1 MKKNLL
7 VLCVFI
13 LSWGTLSSQHVYV
26 EGNKF
31 QVNGNDIFF
40 NAISGPWQWRADCDI
55 NFMRRNFDWSY
66 WNQEFQRYADNNI
79 NLVRIWLH
87 GSGNFSPAINTNAYV
102 DPYGSGDQFWQDMDA
117 LVALAETY
125 EVYIMPTFWSFDM
138 VKEGVSTYYQRYRTL
153 IQDDD
158 RMGSYLDNFLI
169 PFLNRYENN
178 PWIMG
183 YDLVNEPEHMWRDAD
198 CGHLNQY
205 WVMRFFARCAAAV
218 NQYSS
223 KPVTIGSMWII
234 YNSPNFGSPD
244 GDPQAGWNRYTD
256 ASMRS
261 YFDSPDAYLDFY
273 SPHWYQWQNT
283 SGPYERT
290 VQQWLGTNDKP
301 VIIGE
306 TYGGDLPQV
315 YGSLTNYYIQSYLN
329 GFDGVIGWK
338 NACQND
344 GYGTWNGISPATNA
358 FYNAYPHLV
367 YPQGAIVCNETSI
380 PGRIEAENY
389 CNMSGVQTENTS
401 DIGGGLN
408 VGWIDGGDW
417 MSFRVNVPASGTYTV
432 SYRVASTTSGNTFN
446 LEMGGGSPVFG
457 TVNVPNTGGWQL
469 WQTVSHNVTLP
480 AGQFDLA
487 IYTPTGGFNI
497 NWFEIRSGQSV
508 GNIDQ
513 NVNIAYGKPA
523 FASSVEST
531 AHAASFAF
539 DGDGVSRWSS
549 AYSDPQW
556 IYVDLQQM
564 YQINRVRLDW
574 EAAYARQFQIQVS
587 SDNQTWSTVYSNYN
601 HLGGVSDVTMDVA
614 ARYVK
619 MYGWQRA
626 TQWGYSLYEFE
637 VYGNVLGAGPQFV
650 TVGQGMVESVELSLV
665 PNPSS
670 VEVLI
675 TGIDEGADVRVFDVL
690 GVVMLEIKAQS
701 PSLVVDVSAW
711 PAGMYFVQT
720 GDKVKKMM
728 VNN

>member
-31 QVNGNDIFF
+31 KVNGNDIFF
-40 NAISGPWQWRADCDI
+40 NGISGPWQWRADCDI

-138 VKEGVSTYYQRYRTL
+138 VKEGMSTYYQRYRTL

-223 KPVTIGSMWII
+223 KPVTIGSMWIV

-358 FYNAYPHLV
+358 FYNAYPNLV
-367 YPQGAIVCNETSI
+367 YPWKNSH
-380 PGRIEAENY
+380 EN
-389 CNMSGVQTENTS
+389 V
-401 DIGGGLN
+401 
-408 VGWIDGGDW
+408 
-417 MSFRVNVPASGTYTV
+417 
-432 SYRVASTTSGNTFN
+432 
-446 LEMGGGSPVFG
+446 
-457 TVNVPNTGGWQL
+457 
-469 WQTVSHNVTLP
+469 
-480 AGQFDLA
+480 
-487 IYTPTGGFNI
+487 
-497 NWFEIRSGQSV
+497 
-508 GNIDQ
+508 
-513 NVNIAYGKPA
+513 AYGKPA

>member
-13 LSWGTLSSQHVYV
+13 LSWSTLSSQHVYV

-87 GSGNFSPAINTNAYV
+87 GSGNFSPAINTNSYV
-102 DPYGSGDQFWQDMDA
+102 DAYGPSDQFWQDMDA
-117 LVALAETY
+117 LVALAATY

-138 VKEGVSTYYQRYRTL
+138 VKEGMSTYYQRYRTL
-153 IQDDD
+153 IQDDN
-158 RMGSYLDNFLI
+158 RMGSYLNNFLI

-198 CGHLNQY
+198 CGYLNQY

-218 NQYSS
+218 NQHSS
-223 KPVTIGSMWII
+223 KPVTIGSMWIV

-261 YFDSPDAYLDFY
+261 YFDSPYAYLDFY

-283 SGPYERT
+283 SGPYERM

-329 GFDGVIGWK
+329 GYDGVIGWK

-358 FYNAYPHLV
+358 FYNAYPNLV
-367 YPQGAIVCNETSI
+367 YPWRNSNE
-380 PGRIEAENY
+380 
-389 CNMSGVQTENTS
+389 
-401 DIGGGLN
+401 N
-408 VGWIDGGDW
+408 V
-417 MSFRVNVPASGTYTV
+417 
-432 SYRVASTTSGNTFN
+432 
-446 LEMGGGSPVFG
+446 
-457 TVNVPNTGGWQL
+457 
-469 WQTVSHNVTLP
+469 
-480 AGQFDLA
+480 
-487 IYTPTGGFNI
+487 
-497 NWFEIRSGQSV
+497 
-508 GNIDQ
+508 
-513 NVNIAYGKPA
+513 AYGKPA

-531 AHAASFAF
+531 AHSASYAF

-549 AYSDPQW
+549 AYTDPQW

-601 HLGGVSDVTMDVA
+601 HLGGETDVTMDVA

-637 VYGNVLGAGPQFV
+637 VYGNALGGGPQFV
-650 TVGQGMVESVELSLV
+650 TVGQEMVKSEALSLV
-665 PNPSS
+665 PNPANY
-670 VEVLI
+670 EVLI
-675 TGIDEGADVRVFDVL
+675 SGMEEAAGVKVFDVL
-690 GVVMLEIKAQS
+690 GVVVAEFKSQS
-701 PSLVVDVSAW
+701 GSLVVDVSAW
-711 PAGMYFVQT
+711 PAGVYFVQA
-720 GDKVKKMM
+720 GGVVKKLM
-728 VNN
+728 VN